1 MTIENR
7 LKKDDKG
14 QGDTLHLYMSQID
27 EDVRVFLVQNPD
39 VKSFEK
45 DLIEINPVALNQ
57 LEV

>member
-45 DLIEINPVALNQ
+45 DLVEINPVALNQ